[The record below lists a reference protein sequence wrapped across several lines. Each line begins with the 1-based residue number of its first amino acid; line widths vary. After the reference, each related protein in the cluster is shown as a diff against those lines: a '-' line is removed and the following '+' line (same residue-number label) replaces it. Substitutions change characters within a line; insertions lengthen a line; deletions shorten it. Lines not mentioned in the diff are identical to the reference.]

1 MAFDSKAKNLR
12 TLQQEALQ
20 GGGPEA
26 IDKQHAKGKQTARE
40 RVAQLLD
47 EGSFQE
53 IGALVKSASP
63 EVAAKAKLGDGVVTG
78 YGTIDGRPVCVFAQ
92 DFTVMGGSLGA
103 AHAAKIAKTQDMAL
117 KLGCPLI
124 GINDSGGARIQEGV
138 QALAGYGDIF
148 YRNVKAS
155 GVIPQISVILG
166 PCAGGAVYSPAMTDF
181 TFMVQGVSKMFIT
194 GPQVVKTVMHE
205 DITADA
211 LGGTDVHA
219 TTSGVAHF
227 AAADEAECLAQVRKL
242 IGYLPSNNMEDAPAL
257 RPTDNPARAD
267 ESLDSV
273 IPDDPNAPYDMQAVL
288 DAVLDADSFMQV
300 QAGFAPNVVIGF
312 GRLDGMV
319 VGVVANQPNQMAGV
333 LDINA
338 STKAARF
345 VRTCDAFNI
354 PLVTFVDVPGFMPG
368 MAQEHG
374 GIIRHGAKL
383 VYAYCEASV
392 PKLSVVTRK
401 AYGGAYIVMS
411 SKTVGGDCNLAW
423 PTAEI
428 AVMGAEGA
436 VNILHRKEVAAAPD
450 PEAARLRLTADYI
463 EKFANPYVAAAEGFI
478 DTVIEPSQ
486 TRAALI
492 NALQM
497 LQNKRETGAPKKHGN
512 TPL

>member
-1 MAFDSKAKNLR
+1 MAFDSKVKRLR
-12 TLQQEALQ
+12 ALQQEALQ
-20 GGGPEA
+20 GGGAEA
-26 IDKQHAKGKQTARE
+26 IEKQHGKGKQTARE
-40 RVAQLLD
+40 RLAQLLD

-53 IGALVKSASP
+53 IGAFVKSASP
-63 EVAAKAKLGDGVVTG
+63 EVAGKDKLGDGVVTG
-78 YGTIDGRPVCVFAQ
+78 YGTIDGRLICVFAQ

-103 AHAAKIAKTQDMAL
+103 AHAQKIAKTQDMAL
-117 KLGCPLI
+117 KLGAPLI

-138 QALAGYGDIF
+138 AALAGYGDIF
-148 YRNVKAS
+148 YRNTKAS

-166 PCAGGAVYSPAMTDF
+166 PCAGGAVYSPALTDF
-181 TFMVQGVSKMFIT
+181 TFMVEGTSKMFIT
-194 GPQVVKTVMHE
+194 GPQVVRTVMHE
-205 DITADA
+205 EISADD
-211 LGGTDVHA
+211 LGGTHVHT

-227 AAADEAECLAQVRKL
+227 AAENEQDCLAMVRKL
-242 IGYLPSNNMEDAPAL
+242 IGYLPQNNMEDAPAV
-257 RPTDNPARAD
+257 RPTDDPARAD
-267 ESLDSV
+267 EALDSI
-273 IPDDPNAPYDMQAVL
+273 IPGDLNAPYDMQAVISG
-288 DAVLDADSFMQV
+288 VLDSDSFFEV
-300 QAGFAPNVVIGF
+300 QAGFAPNVLIGF
-312 GRLDGMV
+312 GRLDGMT

-368 MAQEHG
+368 QAQEHG

-411 SKTVGGDCNLAW
+411 SKQVGGDYNIAW

-436 VNILHRKEVAAAPD
+436 VNVLHRKEVAAAAD
-450 PEAARLRLTADYI
+450 PEAARLRLTADYV
-463 EKFANPYVAAAEGFI
+463 ERFANPYVAAGQGFI
-478 DTVIEPSQ
+478 DAVIEPSQ

-492 NALQM
+492 DALQM
-497 LQNKRETGAPKKHGN
+497 LQNKREPGAPKKHGN